1 MPSLAAPFPFEI
13 GIASIE
19 NKLSGSAAR
28 RDLTIEAGAAA
39 GMASPPIAAGFDGDQ
54 QGVLVAIGPDF
65 DDFLD
70 LAGGIALPPKRLS
83 GS

>member
-1 MPSLAAPFPFEI
+1 MLGLAAPFPFEI

-28 RDLTIEAGAAA
+28 RDLTIEARAAA
-39 GMASPPIAAGFDGDQ
+39 RMASSPIAAGLNRDQ

-65 DDFLD
+65 NDFLD
-70 LAGGIALPPKRLS
+70 LAGGITLPPKRLS
-83 GS
+83 RS